1 MQIVIIGSGNV
12 ASVLGRLCKTTGH
25 EVLQV
30 VSRNMQHAE
39 ALAKELGCD
48 YADFGGKINTGA
60 NIYLVAVAD
69 MALFDLDKHLKLGNK
84 LVLHTAGSVPKSV
97 LQNVSANYGVLY
109 PLQSLRKEMQYNN
122 NIPLLVDGNTEE
134 AATLISDFA
143 KTLSGQVSRADDDQ
157 RLKLH
162 VAAVVVSNF
171 TNHLYA
177 MAEGFCKKEAVDF
190 SLLAPLIR
198 ETAARIEHISP
209 SDAQTGPAVRNDIF
223 TIDKHLRVLT
233 DHPALKYLYIK
244 LTDSIM
250 KG

>member
-12 ASVLGRLCKTTGH
+12 ATVLGRLCKVNGH

-39 ALAKELGCD
+39 MLAKELGCD
-48 YADFGGKINTGA
+48 HTDFVGKINSDA
-60 NIYLVAVAD
+60 DIYLAAVAD
-69 MALFDLDKHLKLGNK
+69 TALFDLDKQLKLGNK
-84 LVLHTAGSVPKSV
+84 LVLHTAGSVPKTV

-122 NIPLLVDGNTEE
+122 NIPLLVDGNTEDTV
-134 AATLISDFA
+134 ALISDFA

-171 TNHLYA
+171 TNHLFA
-177 MAEGFCKKEAVDF
+177 MAEGFCKKEGVDF
-190 SLLAPLIR
+190 SLLEPLIR
-198 ETAARIEHISP
+198 ETAVRIEHISP